1 MRKRLVPFRNA
12 LVILVAILLGCPS
25 SHSREDKKP
34 TPKVVLLVRHAEK
47 PPDEMMSVDL
57 SAVGQK
63 RAGALPGLFVKSPS
77 RPGPLP
83 TPDFIFAAKN
93 SKHSHRCTET
103 VAPLAKKLDLEV
115 NAEFANDD
123 FAKLATEIL
132 GNPKYAGKTILICW
146 HHGNLPGLTK
156 KLGGTGAPDHW
167 KSRVFDRVWQITY
180 ASSGEA
186 TVEDLPQRLLSDDSK
201 K

>member
-1 MRKRLVPFRNA
+1 MSKRLAPFGNA

-34 TPKVVLLVRHAEK
+34 TPRLVMLVRHAEK
-47 PPDEMMSVDL
+47 PPDEMMAIDL
-57 SAVGQK
+57 NAAGQK
-63 RAGALPGLFVKSPS
+63 RAEALPGLFMKSPS

-103 VAPLAKKLDLEV
+103 VAPLAKKLEQKV
-115 NAEFANDD
+115 NAKFANDD
-123 FAKLATEIL
+123 FAKLGAEIL
-132 GNPKYAGKTILICW
+132 GNPKYTGKTILICW

-167 KSRVFDRVWQITY
+167 KSRVFDRVWQITFPK
-180 ASSGEA
+180 GKA
-186 TVEDLPQRLLSDDSK
+186 TLVDSPQMLLYGDSAK
-201 K
+201 